1 MSAQELEMDSRE
13 RMTTLAKL
21 LSGNCLYRASYFV
34 LSVMLLA
41 TCASAQNTAG
51 DPSGAAST
59 IERSFWNDQNYL
71 LGDWNGE
78 RSQLEAKGIDF
89 SFVYVSDF
97 LGNPTGGENQAFT
110 DWGRI
115 RGTMDIDI
123 GKLTDTNAPTF
134 HITGLWQNGG
144 NLGGEHLD
152 SIANPSSLVSAPTF
166 RLDSWW
172 FEQAL
177 FNRHLFLRG
186 GQFAGQDSYGVQEYG
201 GSYLLEPLGYA
212 FGNLFNTTYESFDP
226 ASTPAAEVRIVPNKH
241 LYVKSA
247 VLAGNRDPYAD
258 DTTGFGFVIKDAPV
272 VVSEI
277 GYLTNSSNLNAS
289 SFSQK
294 IYPGKYKFGS
304 SYNVGEFVDPVT
316 GAKHSGNYLLYFMAN
331 QAVYRQDVGSNRGLD
346 LDFAADWSPDEV
358 NRINEQITGGFRYN
372 GPIPRRAKDS
382 FAFGVVYSKISDHFN
397 QSYLLQSEPV
407 LGAEKAFEANYMF
420 QVTHWLMLQPAVQ
433 YFDEVGA
440 NPRQGD
446 AVAAGFRLKVTF

>member
-1 MSAQELEMDSRE
+1 MYSSEW
-13 RMTTLAKL
+13 TTRPAKL
-21 LSGNCLYRASYFV
+21 ILARCAYTASYFV
-34 LSVMLLA
+34 LSVILMA
-41 TCASAQNTAG
+41 VCGNAQNTALPG
-51 DPSGAAST
+51 GAAST
-59 IERSFWNDQNYL
+59 TERSFWNDQNYL
-71 LGDWNGE
+71 LGDWGGE
-78 RSQLEAKGIDF
+78 RSQLEARGVSF

-115 RGTMDIDI
+115 RGTVDIDL

-144 NLGGEHLD
+144 NLGVEHLG

-177 FNRHLFLRG
+177 FNHHLFLRG
-186 GQFAGQDSYGVQEYG
+186 GQFAGQDSYAVQEYG

-212 FGNLFNTTYESFDP
+212 LGNLFNTTYESFDP
-226 ASTPAAEVRIVPNKH
+226 ASTPAAEVRVVPNKH

-247 VLAGNRDPYAD
+247 VLAGNRNPYAD

-277 GYLTNSSNLNAS
+277 GYLTGSANLNAS
-289 SFSQK
+289 SLSQK

-304 SYNVGEFVDPVT
+304 SYNAGEFIDPVT
-316 GAKHSGNYLLYFMAN
+316 RDKHSGNYLLYFMAN
-331 QAVYRQDVGSNRGLD
+331 QAVYRQEVGSNRGLD
-346 LDFAADWSPDEV
+346 LDFAVDWSPDDV
-358 NRINEQITGGFRYN
+358 NRINEQVTGGFRYN

-382 FAFGVVYSKISDHFN
+382 AAFGVVYSKISDHFN
-397 QSYLLQSEPV
+397 QSYLLQSLPV
-407 LGAEKAFEANYMF
+407 LGAEKAFEVNYMF
-420 QVTHWLMLQPAVQ
+420 QATHWLMLQPVVQ

-440 NPRQGD
+440 EPHQGD
-446 AVAAGFRLKVTF
+446 AVAAGFRLKIAF